1 MSVAADRQEPIRH
14 RASALWEREGRPAG
28 RAAEHWRIAAEE
40 IEEEDRQ
47 ADRAAATPASAGNA
61 GATARPRRAATRRAP
76 RSTKK
81 G

>member
-1 MSVAADRQEPIRH
+1 MAADRQERIRH
-14 RASALWEREGRPAG
+14 RAYALWEREGRPEG
-28 RAAEHWRIAAEE
+28 RAAEHWQIAAQE

-47 ADRAAATPASAGNA
+47 ADRAAAAPASVGEE
-61 GATARPRRAATRRAP
+61 GGTARPRRAATRRAP